1 MSTQGFVEVR
11 LPITKLAS
19 GPISA
24 MGYGKAAEKGDFVTF
39 RMRWLDF
46 AALKRTWVGSDSLW
60 EGDRCDSTSSYH
72 FKCSSDK
79 AAVYEPIGAK
89 QVMKIERCQDI
100 LDTWKQY
107 YGEDSLY
114 DDLCDRCPTVKKLR
128 AVHGVN
134 VPTEAAYALRVQTIR
149 LKQSEILTR
158 LAFDEAASSDIH
170 GYSFQGGTV
179 HANGSSKA
187 LSGDGVVPLSSLEEC
202 RNWAKA
208 GLDSELTSIPGVEHR
223 AILADAHFHQII
235 KDSVLLKGRQSM
247 QQEPPLRFSIAG
259 TFSNWKP
266 EQMTWDG
273 ACFVRVLSI
282 GPNGWESF
290 QILLD
295 SSWDKV
301 FYPNV
306 KDAGPTVPHSILG
319 PDNHNA
325 GKDWTIGKNRG
336 KLLEGLLRP
345 GSAFKV
351 KLELNSGKPQS
362 VTWEPFSLVEVLRA
376 KGTWQMQ
383 KRGVWSDLPAECSVT
398 LNSELALARP
408 SAEMQIQ
415 QQRCRIDLLNM
426 QLINFATKE
435 QVPVRR
441 IWRWASWWIL
451 KWCWSEV
458 QKTLWKSWYIVHSF
472 AMSRSESYRLNASIR
487 SIPHDS
493 LAVCRWV
500 LLRPWGRSAWT
511 AGRKQATWGYRL
523 LYLFAYTC
531 HLYIWA
537 DTHDSSPYYVKLLLT
552 PVHQFLQ
559 MCF

>member
-1 MSTQGFVEVR
+1 MSNFVQELPADATIKAIVKEKGRQHDAKGSWLSRVGQNLAAGAMLVEEAAMGRKGLGVPKAYTEAISLSPLLNKSHVDTEGFVEVR

-60 EGDRCDSTSSYH
+60 EGGRCDSTSSYH

-383 KRGVWSDLPAECSVT
+383 KRGAWSDLPAECSVT

-435 QVPVRR
+435 QVPVQSDEFEDELHGLFSNDVGAKFKRP
-441 IWRWASWWIL
+441 
-451 KWCWSEV
+451 
-458 QKTLWKSWYIVHSF
+458 
-472 AMSRSESYRLNASIR
+472 SES
-487 SIPHDS
+487 HDT
-493 LAVCRWV
+493 LYI
-500 LLRPWGRSAWT
+500 LLR
-511 AGRKQATWGYRL
+511 
-523 LYLFAYTC
+523 C
-531 HLYIWA
+531 HGANHI
-537 DTHDSSPYYVKLLLT
+537 D
-552 PVHQFLQ
+552 
-559 MCF
+559 